1 MRFQR
6 RTGQCGLPEL
16 LLSHS
21 GAHSHSRGQHTV
33 HIRCRCPVGMHS
45 PTAIIRV
52 QQFFPDQL
60 HLCALLPVKLFHPSM
75 VSARRG
81 TSVSFPYKTGGLDV
95 CIIFSFTQFVNR
107 LIPLF
112 SRMYFLHD
120 ISACAARIFCTV
132 WQNDLLCRC
141 TADVSYT
148 QKTASHLLVQ
158 TRRGLLRYLVW
169 GIGGI
174 MSLRGGL
181 RLSPS
186 R

>member
-16 LLSHS
+16 LSHS
-21 GAHSHSRGQHTV
+21 GTHSRSRGQHTV

-95 CIIFSFTQFVNR
+95 CIISRSTQFVNR

-120 ISACAARIFCTV
+120 NFARTAPPDSILYSAPSEQKRSPERLRTLRASFFHKMVRPALSLPSG
-132 WQNDLLCRC
+132 WKCR
-141 TADVSYT
+141 TA
-148 QKTASHLLVQ
+148 Q
-158 TRRGLLRYLVW
+158 
-169 GIGGI
+169 
-174 MSLRGGL
+174 
-181 RLSPS
+181 S

>member
-6 RTGQCGLPEL
+6 RTGQCGLPE

-33 HIRCRCPVGMHS
+33 HIRCRCPAGTHS

-120 ISACAARIFCTV
+120 NFVRTAPARQHF
-132 WQNDLLCRC
+132 
-141 TADVSYT
+141 
-148 QKTASHLLVQ
+148 VQ
-158 TRRGLLRYLVW
+158 RLLLRAKQAKTKPGASADAPGFVFA
-169 GIGGI
+169 
-174 MSLRGGL
+174 
-181 RLSPS
+181 
-186 R
+186 

>member
-16 LLSHS
+16 LSHS
-21 GAHSHSRGQHTV
+21 GTHSRSRGQHTV

-81 TSVSFPYKTGGLDV
+81 TS
-95 CIIFSFTQFVNR
+95 
-107 LIPLF
+107 
-112 SRMYFLHD
+112 

-132 WQNDLLCRC
+132 WQKRSPLPMHCRRILH
-141 TADVSYT
+141 TKDRVSSAGSDKARPFAVFGLGYRRNHVT
-148 QKTASHLLVQ
+148 E
-158 TRRGLLRYLVW
+158 RGLAALPLPV
-169 GIGGI
+169 I
-174 MSLRGGL
+174 L
-181 RLSPS
+181 
-186 R
+186 

>member
-21 GAHSHSRGQHTV
+21 GAHSRSRGQLTV
-33 HIRCRCPVGMHS
+33 HIRCLCPVGTHS

-75 VSARRG
+75 ISTRRG
-81 TSVSFPYKTGGLDV
+81 ISVSFPYWTGGLDV
-95 CIIFSFTQFVNR
+95 CIISPFTQFVNR

-112 SRMYFLHD
+112 SGMYFLHD
-120 ISACAARIFCTV
+120 ISACAARSFCIF
-132 WQNDLLCRC
+132 WQIALFQR
-141 TADVSYT
+141 
-148 QKTASHLLVQ
+148 HLLP
-158 TRRGLLRYLVW
+158 LVYTNLCLCFF
-169 GIGGI
+169 
-174 MSLRGGL
+174 S
-181 RLSPS
+181 
-186 R
+186 

>member
-16 LLSHS
+16 LSHS
-21 GAHSHSRGQHTV
+21 GTHSRSRGQHTV

-112 SRMYFLHD
+112 QG
-120 ISACAARIFCTV
+120 CIFCMIYPPV
-132 WQNDLLCRC
+132 LPVFFAQFG
-141 TADVSYT
+141 
-148 QKTASHLLVQ
+148 KTISSAGALQ
-158 TRRGLLRYLVW
+158 TYPTHKRPRLICWFRQGAAFC
-169 GIGGI
+169 GIWFGV
-174 MSLRGGL
+174 
-181 RLSPS
+181 
-186 R
+186 